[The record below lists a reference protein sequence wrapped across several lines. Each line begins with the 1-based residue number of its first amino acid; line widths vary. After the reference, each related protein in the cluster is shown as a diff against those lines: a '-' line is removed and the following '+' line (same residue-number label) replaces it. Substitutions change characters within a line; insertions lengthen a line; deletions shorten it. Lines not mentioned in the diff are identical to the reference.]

1 MEQEKYLGY
10 IKYDGEL
17 VESGLMD
24 ARRQAK
30 ALLAYDG
37 AIREL
42 ISKQAPDL
50 KHIDFEIPM
59 RVQKGSWEALV
70 PETVAGWAQAGL
82 GVVATA
88 YFSKAASKMAENDFE
103 NFGFTSV
110 FQKHLMG
117 SSGLSVLANTSEKLV
132 KKTFQTSSLKTTT
145 SSLGYLT
152 RKGNTYMVPKPALDL
167 YLDSNSKLLEELA
180 RNVAEG
186 RTLKIGTYNDGV
198 KDEVTIGKKDKAIFC
213 KDDNEDDEEMLV
225 LPELVHGTTVVIEG
239 EVTRENKTS
248 NSLGFKYLGHILTAY
263 PDVGSVVKYKPLLFL
278 RCKLVGI
285 VSRTDEKGQMTAK
298 RPKLIVSH
306 LEALEQTNRDLFD

>member
-17 VESGLMD
+17 VEDGLMD

-88 YFSKAASKMAENDFE
+88 YFSKAASKMAEKDFE
-103 NFGFTSV
+103 NFGFTSI
-110 FQKHLMG
+110 FSKALDGLKWFARISKHLG
-117 SSGLSVLANTSEKLV
+117 ETGKQDLSNLKFKNNNELIGIPNNSGE
-132 KKTFQTSSLKTTT
+132 
-145 SSLGYLT
+145 YI
-152 RKGNTYMVPKPALDL
+152 YVPKPALDL

-180 RNVAEG
+180 RNIAEG
-186 RTLKIGTYNDGV
+186 RSLKIGTYSDGV
-198 KDEVTIGKKDKAIFC
+198 KDEVTIGKQDKAIFC
-213 KDDNEDDEEMLV
+213 KDDSEDDDEVLV
-225 LPELVHGTTVVIEG
+225 LPELVHGATVVIEG

-278 RCKLVGI
+278 RCKLVGT
-285 VSRTDEKGQMTAK
+285 VSRLDEKGRIAAK

-306 LEALEQTNRDLFD
+306 LEALEQTNGDLFD

>member
-1 MEQEKYLGY
+1 QEKYLGY

-17 VESGLMD
+17 VEDGLMD

-88 YFSKAASKMAENDFE
+88 YFSKAASKMAEKDFE
-103 NFGFTSV
+103 NFGFTSI
-110 FQKHLMG
+110 FSKALDGLKWFARISKHLG
-117 SSGLSVLANTSEKLV
+117 ETGKQDLSNLKFKNNNELIGIPNNSGE
-132 KKTFQTSSLKTTT
+132 
-145 SSLGYLT
+145 YI
-152 RKGNTYMVPKPALDL
+152 YVPKPALDL

-180 RNVAEG
+180 RNIAEG
-186 RTLKIGTYNDGV
+186 RSLKIGTYSDGV
-198 KDEVTIGKKDKAIFC
+198 KDEVTIGKQDKAIFC
-213 KDDNEDDEEMLV
+213 KDDSEDDDEVLV
-225 LPELVHGTTVVIEG
+225 LPELVHGATVVIEG

-278 RCKLVGI
+278 RCKLVGT
-285 VSRTDEKGQMTAK
+285 VSRLDEKGRIAAK

-306 LEALEQTNRDLFD
+306 LEALEQTNGDLFD

>member
-17 VESGLMD
+17 VEDGLMD

-88 YFSKAASKMAENDFE
+88 YFSKAASKMAEKDFE
-103 NFGFTSV
+103 NFGFTSI
-110 FQKHLMG
+110 FAKALDGIKWFARISKHLG
-117 SSGLSVLANTSEKLV
+117 ETGKKDLSNLKFKNNNELIGIPNNSGE
-132 KKTFQTSSLKTTT
+132 
-145 SSLGYLT
+145 YI
-152 RKGNTYMVPKPALDL
+152 YVPKPALDL

-186 RTLKIGTYNDGV
+186 RSLKIGTYNDGV
-198 KDEVTIGKKDKAIFC
+198 KDEVTIGKQDKAIFC
-213 KDDNEDDEEMLV
+213 KDDSEDDDEVLV

-278 RCKLVGI
+278 RCKLVGT
-285 VSRTDEKGQMTAK
+285 VSRLDEKGRIAAK

-306 LEALEQTNRDLFD
+306 LEALEQTNGDLFD

>member
-110 FQKHLMG
+110 FSKALDGIKWFVRISKHLG
-117 SSGLSVLANTSEKLV
+117 ETGKKDLSNLKFKNDNKLIGIPN
-132 KKTFQTSSLKTTT
+132 KK
-145 SSLGYLT
+145 GEYI
-152 RKGNTYMVPKPALDL
+152 YVPKPALDL